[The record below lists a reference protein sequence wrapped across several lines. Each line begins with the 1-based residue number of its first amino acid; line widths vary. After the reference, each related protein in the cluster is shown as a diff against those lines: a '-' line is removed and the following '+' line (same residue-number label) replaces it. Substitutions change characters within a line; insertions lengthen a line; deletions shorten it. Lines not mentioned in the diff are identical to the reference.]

1 MSRVATLRVTRLAVG
16 ATLLML
22 VVGGCDKSR
31 TLLPSAPSV
40 STQPAPP
47 QFAAGPYSI
56 SGVVADN
63 GHPITNAN
71 VNAWV
76 ELGSAGYSY
85 TYAHGPLH
93 TDASGGY
100 RLTNLPG
107 GARVWVKFY
116 QEGYVQPC
124 AASAIISGDLTMDL
138 ALVSIANL
146 TASPM
151 PSAPGLRGVSGTVV
165 EMTVTGS
172 QPVAG
177 AFVTAEIGV
186 DPTIAP
192 SENSAAYTVSDA
204 AGRFALCGLPANT
217 TVYIEAD
224 AVGGASG
231 EISVAPG
238 KTSDVQIVVPS
249 STIVPWSIR

>member
-1 MSRVATLRVTRLAVG
+1 
-16 ATLLML
+16 
-22 VVGGCDKSR
+22 
-31 TLLPSAPSV
+31 
-40 STQPAPP
+40 
-47 QFAAGPYSI
+47 
-56 SGVVADN
+56 
-63 GHPITNAN
+63 
-71 VNAWV
+71 
-76 ELGSAGYSY
+76 
-85 TYAHGPLH
+85 
-93 TDASGGY
+93 
-100 RLTNLPG
+100 
-107 GARVWVKFY
+107 
-116 QEGYVQPC
+116 
-124 AASAIISGDLTMDL
+124 
-138 ALVSIANL
+138 
-146 TASPM
+146 
-151 PSAPGLRGVSGTVV
+151 
-165 EMTVTGS
+165 MTVTGS